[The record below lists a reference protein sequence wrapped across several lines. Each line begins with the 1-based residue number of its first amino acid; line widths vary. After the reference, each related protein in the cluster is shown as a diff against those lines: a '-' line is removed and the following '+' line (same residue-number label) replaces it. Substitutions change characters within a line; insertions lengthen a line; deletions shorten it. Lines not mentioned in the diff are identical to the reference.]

1 MAKQTPCIPISRLQ
15 CLRAVC
21 VTLLTLILLTTGCR
35 QIREQ
40 LGIGETISEPE
51 KETPEWVAQRVLAAA
66 TQEPFAKAWADYSQ
80 YLHSSEQGSP
90 VAMKEWETLRF
101 PALRRKH
108 KCFLQ
113 PEAGEVAYELMERKE
128 RKEDYI
134 ELRIKCKTTEMPTPC
149 HLKKD
154 AEAGGKWRV
163 VYGCMN

>member
-1 MAKQTPCIPISRLQ
+1 MPVAPPTALRICILFAFLIV
-15 CLRAVC
+15 AVFP
-21 VTLLTLILLTTGCR
+21 GCR

-40 LGIGETISEPE
+40 LGIGEMVISPE
-51 KETPEWVAQRVLAAA
+51 KESPEWVAQRVLATASM
-66 TQEPFAKAWADYSQ
+66 EPFAAAWGEYSK

-90 VAMKEWETLRF
+90 AAMKDWETMRF

-113 PEAGEVAYELMERKE
+113 PEQGETAYELMERKE
-128 RKEDYI
+128 RSDAYI
-134 ELRIKCKTTEMPTPC
+134 ELRITCKTTDMPTPC

-154 AEAGGKWRV
+154 AEAGGKWRG

>member
-1 MAKQTPCIPISRLQ
+1 MNTLCSARTSRTTISLTLCI
-15 CLRAVC
+15 A
-21 VTLLTLILLTTGCR
+21 LTLIVGCR

-40 LGIGETISEPE
+40 LGIGEVITEPE
-51 KETPEWVAQRVLAAA
+51 KESPEWVAQRVLEAS
-66 TQEPFAKAWADYSQ
+66 TKEPFADAWAEYSQ

-113 PEAGEVAYELMERKE
+113 PEEGKYAYELMERKE

-134 ELRIKCKTTEMPTPC
+134 ELRIKCKTTDMPTPC
-149 HLKKD
+149 HVKKD

>member
-1 MAKQTPCIPISRLQ
+1 MLKRIPNLLFSLHLSRHHALAA
-15 CLRAVC
+15 LA
-21 VTLLTLILLTTGCR
+21 LILLLSSGCR

-40 LGIGETISEPE
+40 LGIGEMIVEPE
-51 KETPEWVAQRVLAAA
+51 KESPEWVAQRVLAAA
-66 TQEPFAKAWADYSQ
+66 TLEPFAKAWGEYSQ
-80 YLHSSEQGSP
+80 FLHSSEQGSN

-113 PEAGEVAYELMERKE
+113 PEEGEFAYELMERKE
-128 RKEDYI
+128 RKEDYL